1 MAALAGW
8 LFRRICT
15 TVQSN
20 RAIAGRVFAESSALL
35 LIVDP
40 RDFWHV
46 INLCRFE
53 AGELD
58 DWIPG
63 LRLPDDA
70 SFFDLPPWTP
80 EVRKP
85 ASLRRERS

>member
-1 MAALAGW
+1 M
-8 LFRRICT
+8 
-15 TVQSN
+15 
-20 RAIAGRVFAESSALL
+20 
-35 LIVDP
+35 
-40 RDFWHV
+40 

-70 SFFDLPPWTP
+70 SFFDLPPWMP